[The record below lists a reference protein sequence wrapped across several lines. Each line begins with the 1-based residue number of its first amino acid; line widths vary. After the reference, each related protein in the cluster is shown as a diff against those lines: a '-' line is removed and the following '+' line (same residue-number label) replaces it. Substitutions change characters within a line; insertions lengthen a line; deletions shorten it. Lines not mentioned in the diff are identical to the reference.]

1 MSAVATPAPNPEW
14 DRLQR
19 GMLLAGAAGL
29 VVCALA
35 FALASVPFVT
45 EYLFSTDQVF
55 RSYLVAYTF
64 WLGIG
69 LGSLV
74 LLMLQHL
81 TGGVWGLVI
90 RRVLESGSRTLL
102 LLAVFF
108 VPIFLGMHSLYEWT
122 DWGPPDDPNER
133 FKHVWLS
140 IPFFMLRTAIYFAVW
155 LAVAYFLNRWSA
167 EQDRDQAPAEVG
179 RIGNP
184 SHSNGRF
191 RLLSA
196 PGIALYGATI
206 TFASIDWVMS
216 IEPHWWSTI
225 YPVMFAAGQMLT
237 ALAFAIAVLIWLA
250 GRPPVSEVIGPR
262 HLRDLGNLLLAF
274 VMLWAYMSFSQ
285 FLLIWTNNLPEEIPW
300 YLRRT
305 RGGWEWL
312 AVLLIV
318 CHFALPFLLLLFR
331 DVKQNSRILLL
342 VALGI
347 LVMRF
352 LDVFWWIEPAY
363 TREGEYFYWLVDIAA
378 LVGVG
383 GIWGWWFLWQL
394 RRRPL
399 LPMHDPYWPE
409 VMHHE

>member
-1 MSAVATPAPNPEW
+1 VSLAANPRTSPDW

-19 GMLLAGAAGL
+19 GMLIAGAAGL
-29 VVCALA
+29 IVCALA
-35 FALASVPFVT
+35 FALGYVPFVAHN
-45 EYLFSTDQVF
+45 LFSPGQIF
-55 RSYLVAYTF
+55 RSYLVAYIF

-74 LLMLQHL
+74 ILMLQHL

-102 LLAVFF
+102 LLAVLFM
-108 VPIFLGMHSLYEWT
+108 PIFLGMHSLYEWT
-122 DWGPPDDPNER
+122 KWGPATDPNER
-133 FKHVWLS
+133 FKHIWLS
-140 IPFFMLRTAIYFAVW
+140 VPFFVVRTVIYFAIW
-155 LAVAYFLNRWSA
+155 LVVALFLNRWSA
-167 EQDRDQAPAEVG
+167 EQDQGQAPTES
-179 RIGNP
+179 R
-184 SHSNGRF
+184 RF

-225 YPVMFAAGQMLT
+225 YPVQFAVGQMLT

-285 FLLIWTNNLPEEIPW
+285 FLLIWSNNLPEEIPW

-318 CHFALPFLLLLFR
+318 CHFALPFVLLLFR
-331 DVKQNSRILLL
+331 DVKQHGRILIG
-342 VALGI
+342 VAVGI
-347 LVMRF
+347 LVMHF

-363 TREGEYFYWLVDIAA
+363 VREGQYLFWLVDIAA

-383 GIWGWWFLWQL
+383 GIWCWWFLWQL
-394 RRRPL
+394 RQRPL
-399 LPMHDPYWPE
+399 LPVHDPYWPE